1 MFEWRP
7 TGSDAGLGTRLTVV
21 CYTPLM
27 WGSSACA
34 RNGPLCC
41 IKRRISSTL
50 VIFAN
55 F

>member
-27 WGSSACA
+27 WRSSACA

-41 IKRRISSTL
+41 FGALKGVFQVL
-50 VIFAN
+50 
-55 F
+55 